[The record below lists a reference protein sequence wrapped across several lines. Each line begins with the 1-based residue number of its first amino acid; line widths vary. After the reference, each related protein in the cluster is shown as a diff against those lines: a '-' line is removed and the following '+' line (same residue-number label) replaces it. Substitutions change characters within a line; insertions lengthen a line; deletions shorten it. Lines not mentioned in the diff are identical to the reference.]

1 MEIIQTHSD
10 IFKKING
17 QIDSYISICIEL
29 ETLDSKES
37 NMSAH
42 QDAISDE
49 IVEKMG
55 MKKITKNEL
64 KAELEKLKESDLDLF
79 TKILIRVFKNL
90 ENNKKNEIQKV
101 LSEIRLDNIIAEFND
116 RIMETIY
123 SKNVEFALYEH
134 LKLNKKQ
141 EVLKI
146 IIDLLKSKNNDSLES
161 FIKEIE
167 KTGNIDIELDW
178 MTVYSF
184 AMCYWWFEDIT
195 FLIDKYKDLA

>member
-29 ETLDSKES
+29 ENLDSKES
-37 NMSAH
+37 SMSAH
-42 QDAISDE
+42 QDTISDE

-55 MKKITKNEL
+55 MKKIAKNEL
-64 KAELEKLKESDLDLF
+64 KAGLEKLKELDLDLF
-79 TKILIRVFKNL
+79 TKILVRVFKNL
-90 ENNKKNEIQKV
+90 ENNKKSEIQKV
-101 LSEIRLDNIIAEFND
+101 LSEIRLDNIIVEFND

-146 IIDLLKSKNNDSLES
+146 IIGLLKSKNNDSLES